1 MRSQFDDA
9 CSSFARRVVCESA
22 ADAETQ
28 FENGSEIG
36 YGRFS
41 AWATQGNFIDAELH
55 EELIW
60 MEAAL
65 VCDGCAE
72 ETTCKSKA
80 NSSPPSSKLDN
91 DTRSGIN
98 AASSVIPVCSPQT
111 EPVCKDID
119 EWYSVDIESEI
130 FKLEQ
135 QQRSLCEAQLAFET
149 ALLQWRPASENV

>member
-1 MRSQFDDA
+1 MRSHVANA
-9 CSSFARRVVCESA
+9 CSGSARRVVCESA

-28 FENGSEIG
+28 FENRSEIG
-36 YGRFS
+36 CGRFS

-72 ETTCKSKA
+72 EPACTSKA
-80 NSSPPSSKLDN
+80 NTSDPSSKLEN
-91 DTRSGIN
+91 DTRSG
-98 AASSVIPVCSPQT
+98 SVIPVCSPHT
-111 EPVCKDID
+111 KPVCKDID
-119 EWYSVDIESEI
+119 EWYSVDIETEI

-135 QQRSLCEAQLAFET
+135 QQRCLCEAQSAFET
-149 ALLQWRPASENV
+149 ALLQWRPVSENV